1 MADILALIAVLAIS
15 IALGS
20 VLSWYMAIK
29 LMSGEKGKKVMK
41 DALTDYTA
49 MAIDVSME
57 AMTKNAE
64 KFKQTV
70 EDLV

>member
-1 MADILALIAVLAIS
+1 MDILAFIVVMAVS

-20 VLSWYMAIK
+20 LLSWYMAIK
-29 LMSGEKGKKVMK
+29 LMTGEKGKKMTK
-41 DALTDYTA
+41 ELLTDYTE
-49 MAIDVSME
+49 MAVDISME
-57 AMTKNAE
+57 VMTKNAD

>member
-1 MADILALIAVLAIS
+1 MTNIVTLIVVLAVS
-15 IALGS
+15 IGLGS
-20 VLSWYMAIK
+20 VLSWYMAVK
-29 LMSGEKGKKVMK
+29 LMSSEKGKKFVK
-41 DALTDYTA
+41 EALSEYTV

-57 AMTKNAE
+57 AMTKNAD